1 MDTSLKRLIIV
12 IVTLSMLGVVAPIG
26 SLFAQTDQRCF
37 PETGYCISGRIRQ
50 YWEQNGGLPVF
61 GYPIGPQQEEL
72 VEGTRLQ
79 VQWFE
84 RNRLE
89 LHPENQ
95 APYDVLLGRLG
106 VDRLV
111 QQGRDWNSFS
121 KVTGAPNTS
130 CYFAVETGHSICGAF
145 LSYYRSHG
153 LSLDNQAGY
162 SLAES
167 IALFGLPIS
176 EPQDEINVADG
187 KSYLTQWFERARF
200 ELHPEVGINVVLLG
214 LLGNEIRA
222 GGSSNPTPSPI
233 ITPSPSPT
241 PAPSS
246 NRIAFVSDRN
256 EGFYELYLMN
266 SDGSRQQ
273 RLVDMSSTVQ
283 SPTWSP
289 DGTQLAFSAET
300 NGNFEIYVINADG
313 TKLRRLTD
321 NDSDDLDPAWSPDG
335 RSIAFTSNRNDNLDI
350 YVMNT
355 NGGNV
360 RRLTTHFADDKE
372 PTWSPDGK
380 YIAFSSDRSGGDT
393 RAIEYDIYIMN
404 ADGSNQKL
412 LLSHS
417 GSDYEPAWSPDG
429 KRIAFTTY
437 GYGMAG
443 GDIAEGKIF
452 LVDTDGRNLVQLTP
466 DSVGARGPSWSP
478 DGAWLSFYSARNDDA
493 MYDIYTISA
502 TGSDMKKLTSN
513 PGNDM
518 QPAWAP
524 K

>member
-1 MDTSLKRLIIV
+1 MNSSLRRLIAV
-12 IVTLSMLGVVAPIG
+12 VVFLTLVAFMLPIS

-37 PETGYCISGRIRQ
+37 PETGHCISGRIRQ

-89 LHPENQ
+89 LHPENR

-121 KVTGAPNTS
+121 KVTAAPNSS

-145 LSYYRSHG
+145 LSYFRSHG
-153 LSLDNQAGY
+153 LSLDTQAGY

-176 EPQDEINVADG
+176 EPQSEVNVADG
-187 KSYLTQWFERARF
+187 KSYETQWFERARF

-222 GGSSNPTPSPI
+222 GNQVTPTPSPI
-233 ITPSPSPT
+233 ITPTPSPT
-241 PAPSS
+241 PGPSS

-256 EGFYELYLMN
+256 EGVYELYLMN
-266 SDGSRQQ
+266 ADGSRQQ

-289 DGTQLAFSAET
+289 DGTQLAFSAQT
-300 NGNFEIYVINADG
+300 NGNFEIYLINADG

-321 NDSDDLDPAWSPDG
+321 NGSDDLDPAWSPDG
-335 RSIAFTSNRNDNLDI
+335 RSIAFTSNRNDNLDV

-355 NGGNV
+355 SGGNV
-360 RRLTTHFADDKE
+360 RRLTNHAADDKQ
-372 PTWSPDGK
+372 PTWSPDSSK
-380 YIAFSSDRSGGDT
+380 IAFASDRSDADT
-393 RAIEYDIYIMN
+393 RSLETDIYIMN
-404 ADGSNQKL
+404 ADGSSQKL
-412 LLSHS
+412 LVAHS

-429 KRIAFTTY
+429 KRIAFTTH
-437 GYGMAG
+437 GYGMTAG
-443 GDIAEGKIF
+443 DVAEGTVF
-452 LVDTDGRNLVQLTP
+452 LVGSDGKNLVQLTP

-478 DGAWLSFYSARNDDA
+478 NGASLSFYSARNDDA
-493 MYDIYTISA
+493 LFDVYTISA